1 MKNDPA
7 HTYYAEFIGKTCNLR
22 NLEKKIIRRFIMQS
36 DIVNA
41 QVSGAGDDAIVAIV
55 CKDGHSYVYSSDG
68 RLIRK

>member
-7 HTYYAEFIGKTCNLR
+7 HTYYAEFVGKTCNLR